1 MEKNVDK
8 ALEWFMKAVSKGHTS
23 ALSGVG
29 RVHALKSQHEE
40 AFEWFTKAAAQ
51 GDSDA
56 KYNLWMCYEYGE
68 GVTKDIPKAIKWYTK
83 AAKQGDDEA
92 KEKVRELILVATIAV
107 NAQGALV

>member
-1 MEKNVDK
+1 
-8 ALEWFMKAVSKGHTS
+8 
-23 ALSGVG
+23 
-29 RVHALKSQHEE
+29 
-40 AFEWFTKAAAQ
+40 
-51 GDSDA
+51 
-56 KYNLWMCYEYGE
+56 MCYEYGE